1 MSIFFF
7 ATEAWLW
14 EITKRCYEFWFISI
28 FKQYFPGNYRFDLF
42 NQDPNWSLWSG
53 DKLVEEIVVDCVP
66 CIRILIVPEFESWI
80 WWWFNTIV
88 NLDVLCSYWFSFS
101 NQRVNR
107 KSTVKEENSIEKFFI
122 LSLASKSICPKTHWR
137 FLVLNHLHLQNHVSL
152 QLEACSL
159 PSRPQWKVF
168 NFRQTFTL
176 KSCRICF
183 WQQKPDSL
191 NIPKAE
197 LNLIYLYMQAQF
209 SAQLQVWFVA
219 WRSQSIFS
227 AVVTSQSNKK

>member
-1 MSIFFF
+1 MFLAS
-7 ATEAWLW
+7 
-14 EITKRCYEFWFISI
+14 
-28 FKQYFPGNYRFDLF
+28 
-42 NQDPNWSLWSG
+42 
-53 DKLVEEIVVDCVP
+53 
-66 CIRILIVPEFESWI
+66 ESWLYQSSII
-80 WWWFNTIV
+80 WILWWFNTIV
-88 NLDVLCSYWFSFS
+88 NLDILCSYWFSFS

-227 AVVTSQSNKK
+227 AVVTSQSKKKVVGFFSCIRILIVPKFQKLILILTWWKLQIWFSA